1 MQNDV
6 VKTAYSKEASESYD
20 TKRFSCIGG
29 AKIHEIE
36 TSVLR
41 TALGCLLRG
50 SKVLEVGCGTGR
62 LMTELSQLGFAVDG
76 IDASPYMITECK
88 KKADRSFPTSEL
100 VVSEAVDLPHQSNK
114 YDLVYCIR
122 FLNQTES
129 KQYALDCVAEMSRVA
144 KPGGYILVEF
154 MNSYRIRRS
163 GAKDVQ
169 FRPEEITD
177 WLSQWGS
184 IVWCRGAFFFGINR
198 LRPLPSVLVYIGSAV
213 DQALSRLFPSLCDR
227 IYILCQKG

>member
-1 MQNDV
+1 
-6 VKTAYSKEASESYD
+6 
-20 TKRFSCIGG
+20 
-29 AKIHEIE
+29 
-36 TSVLR
+36 
-41 TALGCLLRG
+41 
-50 SKVLEVGCGTGR
+50 
-62 LMTELSQLGFAVDG
+62 MTELSQLGFAVDG
-76 IDASPYMITECK
+76 IDASPYMIAECK
-88 KKADRSFPTSEL
+88 KKADRCFPTSEL
-100 VVSEAVDLPHQSNK
+100 VVSEAADLPHQLNK

-122 FLNQTES
+122 LLNQTES

-144 KPGGYILVEF
+144 KLGGYILVEF
-154 MNSYRIRRS
+154 MNSYRIRRPK
-163 GAKDVQ
+163 AIATNVQ

-198 LRPLPSVLVYIGSAV
+198 LRPLASVLVYIGSAV